1 MNNLDRW
8 VDPRVRQ
15 VKAAH
20 LQAYLIARGWKPRPS
35 SRPQAR
41 LFEEPSGHAGQPVLQ
56 TVPAHDGVSDCTD
69 AIVRAIT
76 NLAAVE
82 DRSAVDVLNDILRQ
96 AAAEAT
102 SANGADDT
110 SARPR
115 TRKHAWGFACR
126 GCTTTL
132 QQHNRGSNGVVVA
145 KER

>member
-35 SRPQAR
+35 PRPQVL
-41 LFEEPSGHAGQPVLQ
+41 LFEEPSGHAGKPVLQ

-76 NLAAVE
+76 NVAAVE
-82 DRSAVDVLNDILRQ
+82 DRSAVDVLKDILRP
-96 AAAEAT
+96 ASAEAV
-102 SANGADDT
+102 SANGPDDT
-110 SARPR
+110 PAHPR
-115 TRKHAWGFACR
+115 TTKHA
-126 GCTTTL
+126 
-132 QQHNRGSNGVVVA
+132 
-145 KER
+145 